1 MLSAVALD
9 PGTARYSEV
18 GKRQLGG
25 FEAAALA
32 KEPNR
37 TRVMHDRVELLGHLS
52 DVDVRPSSDVGG
64 GWWSGAGVHERGR
77 PTFARPLGDA
87 RPAAPLERLAFA
99 APPVCKRGPEA
110 AARVTLSLAG
120 GVTGKRQNVR
130 LAAPAAKAASRALR
144 KVRPGRSTPQLPRFP
159 QRVAPERVRSY

>member
-64 GWWSGAGVHERGR
+64 GWWSGAGVHESAGDR
-77 PTFARPLGDA
+77 P
-87 RPAAPLERLAFA
+87 
-99 APPVCKRGPEA
+99 
-110 AARVTLSLAG
+110 SH
-120 GVTGKRQNVR
+120 
-130 LAAPAAKAASRALR
+130 
-144 KVRPGRSTPQLPRFP
+144 
-159 QRVAPERVRSY
+159 VRSATQGRQRHLSAWLSQRPQYANVVPRQRRA

>member
-1 MLSAVALD
+1 MLLAVALD
-9 PGTARYSEV
+9 PGTARHSEV

-99 APPVCKRGPEA
+99 APPDANVVP
-110 AARVTLSLAG
+110 
-120 GVTGKRQNVR
+120 RQR
-130 LAAPAAKAASRALR
+130 RA
-144 KVRPGRSTPQLPRFP
+144 
-159 QRVAPERVRSY
+159 